1 MASIWKASYHG
12 LSNMESLM
20 NHTMDARKWCD
31 CGFIMIYHDLSNMES
46 LMNQTEG
53 RWKISSPLKDGEKKF
68 YRSTTIWGFTWIHE
82 KNGVFKY
89 VSMGKNMTH
98 DWIVHDSTQKNPIP
112 DWFDTPVSKK
122 VPQNKQ
128 IPTELSTTS
137 VSGQVFIVGVDCF
150 TFCYF
155 IFWFLFSWGWTC

>member
-1 MASIWKASYHG
+1 M
-12 LSNMESLM
+12 
-20 NHTMDARKWCD
+20 
-31 CGFIMIYHDLSNMES
+31 
-46 LMNQTEG
+46 
-53 RWKISSPLKDGEKKF
+53 GEKKF